1 MLVYSNKSSVLPLPD
16 TGAIYKKNK
25 SGIERL
31 SLMTDL
37 IRSYAD
43 LEIKKWWFPIAKIQV
58 L

>member
-1 MLVYSNKSSVLPLPD
+1 MSVYSNKSSVLPLPD
-16 TGAIYKKNK
+16 TGAIKK

-31 SLMTDL
+31 NLMTDL

-43 LEIKKWWFPIAKIQV
+43 LEIKKWRFSIAQIQV